1 MNVWFQKDPYTLKAE
16 TLQNSVST
24 LKQMHKHIFTK
35 RSFSLTHLCFLSL
48 FLALLLPSC
57 FFFTLASL
65 SLTFIHFLLFFH
77 LVLLFRLIRFFP
89 LLDFFFPLDAF
100 PYFLL
105 LSSSLSLSFMPPLS
119 PHAAYNWA
127 VMRCWK
133 HFVLRRWQS
142 SLAPPISPST
152 VVLSALLRLC

>member
-1 MNVWFQKDPYTLKAE
+1 MCDFKRTPTLWRLKHFKIQLAHSNKCIN
-16 TLQNSVST
+16 TFSQNGHSPSHTFVS
-24 LKQMHKHIFTK
+24 F
-35 RSFSLTHLCFLSL
+35 LCFLL
-48 FLALLLPSC
+48 CFYPPA